1 MEFTNLKSI
10 INVLNE
16 NKELIVSE
24 WIRKGAAY
32 ERLKQNNISPKFFAK
47 HFGVRV
53 TDYALGIITGE
64 SKLGNCPVIHVLLQ
78 FFKDKN
84 ISLSDIFIICA
95 GLKNTLIQI
104 MLAESLLTKDRLDE
118 VAYLMDR
125 NFEGVMKEYLGI
137 DNEQI
142 INKKDSEEQFSSKT
156 ETKPKAPIISAY
168 EYINDFSID
177 LGDVDEM
184 RELEEDA
191 IAAMSNE
198 ESLNEEGQ
206 AKLIKALMKYSHML
220 NSLLE
225 FEMLGYSLNMLVEIM
240 ITIDIDTLSESTRT
254 KLPILCKAIIE
265 DLQGW
270 RIAVFEKA
278 EAKNIHWMDDGFL
291 SSISQLQIMLMP
303 QAGNNDELELF

>member
-1 MEFTNLKSI
+1 MDFTNLKSI
-10 INVLNE
+10 IHILQQ

-24 WIRKGAAY
+24 WIKKGAAY
-32 ERLKQNNISPKFFAK
+32 ERLKQNNINPKFFAK
-47 HFGVRV
+47 HFGIRV
-53 TDYALGIITGE
+53 TDYAFGVITGE
-64 SKLGNCPVIHVLLQ
+64 TTLGNCPVIHVLLQ
-78 FFKDKN
+78 FFKDKD
-84 ISLSDIFIICA
+84 ISLNDIFIICA
-95 GLKNTLIQI
+95 GLKNTLIQT
-104 MLAESLLTKDRLDE
+104 LLQEHLLTKDRLDE

-137 DNEQI
+137 NNEYISTKNDNTEPFT
-142 INKKDSEEQFSSKT
+142 SEIQT
-156 ETKPKAPIISAY
+156 NPKPIISAN
-168 EYINDFSID
+168 EYINDVSVD
-177 LGDVDEM
+177 LNDVDEM

-198 ESLNEEGQ
+198 ESLSQEGKE
-206 AKLIKALMKYSHML
+206 KLTKALITYSHML

-225 FEMLGYSLNMLVEIM
+225 FEMLGYSLNMLAEIM
-240 ITIDIDTLSESTRT
+240 LATDIDTLSESTRK
-254 KLPILCKAIIE
+254 KLPIFCKAIIE

-278 EAKNIHWMDDGFL
+278 EAKDIHWMDDGFL

>member
-78 FFKDKN
+78 FFKDKD

-104 MLAESLLTKDRLDE
+104 MLAESLLTKDRLNE

-168 EYINDFSID
+168 EYINDFSI
-177 LGDVDEM
+177 
-184 RELEEDA
+184 
-191 IAAMSNE
+191 
-198 ESLNEEGQ
+198 
-206 AKLIKALMKYSHML
+206 
-220 NSLLE
+220 
-225 FEMLGYSLNMLVEIM
+225 EIG
-240 ITIDIDTLSESTRT
+240 R
-254 KLPILCKAIIE
+254 AH
-265 DLQGW
+265 
-270 RIAVFEKA
+270 V
-278 EAKNIHWMDDGFL
+278 
-291 SSISQLQIMLMP
+291 
-303 QAGNNDELELF
+303 